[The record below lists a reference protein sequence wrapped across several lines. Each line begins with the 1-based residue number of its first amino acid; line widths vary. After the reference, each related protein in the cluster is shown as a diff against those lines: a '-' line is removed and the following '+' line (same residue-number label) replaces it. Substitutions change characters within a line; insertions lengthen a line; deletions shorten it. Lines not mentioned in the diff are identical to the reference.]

1 MYRLRPIGLY
11 VINTVVSGIR
21 CPVLLNVL
29 KKNAV
34 LAHLYTNNIP
44 EDILVRVCTSICSV
58 QRQTGPSG
66 EKHLRCVENDASS
79 PELSNWQQGFHLSAT
94 CVMRGRFPCSSSSRR
109 VLKGV
114 APRAGRSC
122 PAPPS
127 HDKKRRN
134 TRYIQQYTPVAKLV
148 ICIAAVVGTLD
159 LGRNKERLS

>member
-1 MYRLRPIGLY
+1 MYCKCVTCYTYMYRLRPIGLY
-11 VINTVVSGIR
+11 VTNTVVSGIR

-127 HDKKRRN
+127 HDKKDGIHV
-134 TRYIQQYTPVAKLV
+134 TYSS
-148 ICIAAVVGTLD
+148 TL
-159 LGRNKERLS
+159 L